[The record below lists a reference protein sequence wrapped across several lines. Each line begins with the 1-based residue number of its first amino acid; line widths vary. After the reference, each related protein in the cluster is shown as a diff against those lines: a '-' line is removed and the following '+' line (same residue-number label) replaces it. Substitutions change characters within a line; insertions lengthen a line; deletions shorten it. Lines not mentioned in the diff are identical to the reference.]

1 MEKSKGMKSIFI
13 LILISMISFSSIG
26 QIKDYREL
34 ILFYPLSKVDSATKQ
49 FQLLSKDLVGL
60 TTRQIKITRVESN
73 AKNSQL
79 FKDYRL
85 NPSLFSVVL
94 IGKDGGVKFTNNKI
108 ISQVELYGIID
119 QMPMRRKEMGKQN
132 Q

>member
-1 MEKSKGMKSIFI
+1 MKSIFI
-13 LILISMISFSSIG
+13 LVLTLTFSGIG

-94 IGKDGGVKFTNNKI
+94 IGKDGGVKFRSHNNINSKK
-108 ISQVELYGIID
+108 LYGIID
-119 QMPMRRKEMGKQN
+119 QMPMRREEMGKQN